1 MVIGSSTSRFDP
13 LDSPVVSTTLG
24 ENTKAQRDLIRSYA
38 KVITGCNLFFYPVQG
53 RIQTEFSKREHL
65 PLI

>member
-13 LDSPVVSTTLG
+13 LDSSVVSTTLA
-24 ENTKAQRDLIRSYA
+24 ENTKAQRNLTGSYA

-53 RIQTEFSKREHL
+53 RIQTEFSERGHF